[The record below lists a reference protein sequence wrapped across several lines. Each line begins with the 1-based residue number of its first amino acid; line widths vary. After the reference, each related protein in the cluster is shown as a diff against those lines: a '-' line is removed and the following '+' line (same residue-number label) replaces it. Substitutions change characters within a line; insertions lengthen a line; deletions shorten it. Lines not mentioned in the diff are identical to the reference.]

1 MRDRLTATKTE
12 NDSADVIM
20 KLVVGLGNPGA
31 KYRRTRHNVGF
42 DVLAEL
48 ANRHGGTNPTIKHEA
63 EIVEIF
69 LSDEKIILAA
79 PQTFMNLSGR
89 AVRSLMDFYRLNL
102 EDLIVVC
109 DDLNL
114 DLGRLRL
121 KPSGS
126 AGGQKGLANIIQ
138 QTKTEE
144 FARLRIGIGR
154 PPGRMDAAAFV
165 LGRFTE
171 AETPE
176 IELAVAKAADGV
188 ETWMRSDIQTAMNRV
203 NAPDSST

>member
-1 MRDRLTATKTE
+1 
-12 NDSADVIM
+12 M
-20 KLVVGLGNPGA
+20 KVVVGLGNPGA

-42 DVLAEL
+42 EVLAEL
-48 ANRHGGTNPTIKHEA
+48 ANRHGGTTPTIKHES
-63 EIVEIF
+63 ELVEIF
-69 LSDEKIILAA
+69 LSGEKVVLAA

-89 AVRSLMDFYRLNL
+89 AVRSLLDFYRLSL

-138 QTKTEE
+138 QLKTEE

-171 AETPE
+171 TEAPGVEHA
-176 IELAVAKAADGV
+176 IVLAADGV
-188 ETWMRSDIQTAMNRV
+188 ETWIREDIQTSMNRV
-203 NAPDSST
+203 NAPQAPS

>member
-1 MRDRLTATKTE
+1 
-12 NDSADVIM
+12 M
-20 KLVVGLGNPGA
+20 KVVVGLGNPGA
-31 KYRRTRHNVGF
+31 KYRQTRHNVGF

-48 ANRHGGTNPTIKHEA
+48 ANRHGGTTPTIKHES

-69 LSDEKIILAA
+69 LANEKVILAA

-89 AVRSLMDFYRLNL
+89 AVRSLMDFYRLSL
-102 EDLIVVC
+102 EDMIVIC

-114 DLGRLRL
+114 ERGRLRL

-138 QTKTEE
+138 LLKTEE
-144 FARLRIGIGR
+144 FARLRVGIGR

-165 LGRFTE
+165 LGKFTE
-171 AETPE
+171 AESPE
-176 IELAVAKAADGV
+176 IQLAVAKAADGV
-188 ETWMRSDIQTAMNRV
+188 ETWIQEDFQTSMNRV
-203 NAPDSST
+203 NAPN